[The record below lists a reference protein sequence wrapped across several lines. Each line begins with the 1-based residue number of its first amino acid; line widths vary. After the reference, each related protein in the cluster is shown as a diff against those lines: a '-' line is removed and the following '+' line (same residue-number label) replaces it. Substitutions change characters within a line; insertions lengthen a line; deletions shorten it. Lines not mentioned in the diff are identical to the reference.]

1 MRELQDWQ
9 RKLDHRL
16 MHLLGSLLPDAEQVP
31 RTLSVVL
38 RFEGTG
44 EALKSL
50 PCTLGTISG
59 DVATA
64 TVRLVD
70 VPVLARAPAILF
82 IEVAAIEPR
91 RP

>member
-1 MRELQDWQ
+1 MRELKEWQ

-16 MHLLGSLLPDAEQVP
+16 MHLLARHLPDAEQVP
-31 RTLSVVL
+31 HTLSVLL

-44 EALKSL
+44 EALESL
-50 PCTLGTISG
+50 PCTVRTISG

-70 VPVLARAPAILF
+70 VPLLARAPAILF
-82 IEVAAIEPR
+82 IELAAIGPR
-91 RP
+91 